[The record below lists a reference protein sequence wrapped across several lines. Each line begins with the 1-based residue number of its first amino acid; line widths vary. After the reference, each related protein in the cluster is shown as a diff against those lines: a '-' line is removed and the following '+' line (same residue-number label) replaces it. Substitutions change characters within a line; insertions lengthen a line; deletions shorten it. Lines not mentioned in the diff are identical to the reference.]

1 MVICLSKYRYGS
13 NTSSRKSDERVRVK
27 RTEEVVLNHEV
38 IEEEVAAL
46 RESIDE
52 IHDLLSE
59 ISELSSYV
67 QCKID
72 DLEDSIVV
80 LEEEL

>member
-1 MVICLSKYRYGS
+1 
-13 NTSSRKSDERVRVK
+13 VK

>member
-1 MVICLSKYRYGS
+1 MICLSKYRYGN
-13 NTSSRKSDERVRVK
+13 NTSSRKSDERVK
-27 RTEEVVLNHEV
+27 RTKEVVLNHEV

-67 QCKID
+67 QSKID

-80 LEEEL
+80 LEEEI